1 MTEIS
6 SKKKVMRAVY
16 ITLSLL
22 FLFYFLGSEFFWRF
36 DPKLDILIHPGL
48 RDSKL
53 REKVLTIREQSK
65 SPVDTSRRQ
74 YKDILH
80 GMTNVAIWLDGSDDT
95 IHIPL
100 TGKYYSEARPLHIS
114 SDSSTQL
121 LLIPN
126 TLQGLPTGYN
136 KIIYLQNDSI
146 LTLKEFFG
154 FIGNPDHDD
163 NEEVN
168 IPDKG
173 GWMRLDTRSG
183 EWIPAQLR
191 STP

>member
-36 DPKLDILIHPGL
+36 DPKLDIFILAGL

-53 REKVLTIREQSK
+53 RERTLAIHEQSE

-80 GMTNVAIWLDGSDDT
+80 GTTNVTISLNGSGDT
-95 IHIPL
+95 IHISL

-114 SDSSTQL
+114 SDSSTQV

-126 TLQGLPTGYN
+126 TLQGLPAGSN

-146 LTLKEFFG
+146 LVVKEFFG
-154 FIGNPDHDD
+154 FIGNVDRDA

-173 GWMRLDTRSG
+173 GWMRLNTQNG
-183 EWIPAQLR
+183 EWTPAQLKV
-191 STP
+191 TP

>member
-1 MTEIS
+1 MSELS

-22 FLFYFLGSEFFWRF
+22 FLFYFIGSEFFWRF
-36 DPKLDILIHPGL
+36 DTKLDIRIHAGL

-53 REKVLTIREQSK
+53 KERMLTIHEQSN
-65 SPVDTSRRQ
+65 SQVDTSRRQ

-80 GMTNVAIWLDGSDDT
+80 GITNVSISLDGSSDT
-95 IHIPL
+95 IHISL

-114 SDSSTQL
+114 ADSSTQI

-126 TLQGLPTGYN
+126 TLQGLPAGSN

-146 LTLKEFFG
+146 LVVKEFFG
-154 FIGNPDHDD
+154 FIGNVDHDGS
-163 NEEVN
+163 EEVN
-168 IPDKG
+168 IPEKG
-173 GWMRLDTRSG
+173 GWMRLSIGNG